1 MSLAL
6 ALHHDGPPLDF
17 VAEAPAGRIT
27 ALVGP
32 SGSGKTSILRAIA
45 GLLRLKQ
52 ARIAFNGEVWDDE
65 RTHRETRARPIGLV
79 PQGYALF
86 PHLTVQA
93 NVETALLHLPPAQR
107 RQRAG
112 ECIALAHVA
121 GLERR
126 RPYELSGG
134 QKQRVALARAIA
146 RDPQVL
152 LLDEPFAAVDRSTRK
167 RLHVELRRMHAR
179 LGNTIVLVT
188 HDLDEAA
195 QLASQLLLVRHGRLL
210 QAGPIGEVLTRP
222 SCEEAAR
229 LLDIPNVFEARASA
243 AAAGATLRLQWGPH
257 VLSAVAREPVA
268 DGGPLRW
275 AVLPTNVLLV
285 RADKPQHHLE
295 NPVGATVDE
304 VVELGAE
311 ALVWLRPHGVAQA
324 RLQMR
329 LPVRA
334 VHRHA
339 VRAGAQVTV
348 SLRAGDLVPL
358 ALHGEHR

>member
-17 VAEAPAGRIT
+17 VAEAPTGRIT
-27 ALVGP
+27 ALLGP

-45 GLLRLKQ
+45 GLLRLQ
-52 ARIAFNGEVWDDE
+52 RARIAFDGEVWDDE
-65 RTHRETRARPIGLV
+65 RTHRETRERPIGMV

-86 PHLTVQA
+86 PHMTVQG
-93 NVETALLHLPPAQR
+93 NVEVALLHLEPPLR
-107 RQRAG
+107 RRRAR

-121 GLERR
+121 GLEQR
-126 RPYELSGG
+126 RPHELSGG

-146 RDPQVL
+146 RDPKVL
-152 LLDEPFAAVDRSTRK
+152 LLDEPFSAVDRSTRK
-167 RLHVELRRMHAR
+167 RLHVELHRLHAQ
-179 LGNTIVLVT
+179 LGNTILLVT

-210 QAGPIGEVLTRP
+210 QAGPTAQVLTRP
-222 SCEEAAR
+222 RCEDAAR
-229 LLDIPNVFEARASA
+229 LLDIPNVFDARAQPA
-243 AAAGATLRLQWGPH
+243 RDGETVRLQWGPH
-257 VLSAVAREPVA
+257 ALSAVARQPVA
-268 DGGPLRW
+268 AGSLLRW

-285 RADKPQHHLE
+285 RADKPRQHLE
-295 NPVGATVDE
+295 NLVGATVDE

-311 ALVWLRPHGVAQA
+311 ALVWLRPDGLAQS

-329 LPVRA
+329 LPARA

-339 VRAGAQVTV
+339 VRAGAQLTV
-348 SLRAGDLVPL
+348 CMRASDLVPL
-358 ALHGEHR
+358 EPRGDSA